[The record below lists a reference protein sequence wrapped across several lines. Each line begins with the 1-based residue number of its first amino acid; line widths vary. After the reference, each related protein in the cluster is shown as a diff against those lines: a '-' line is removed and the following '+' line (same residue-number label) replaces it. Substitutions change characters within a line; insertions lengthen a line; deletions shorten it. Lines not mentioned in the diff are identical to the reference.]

1 MRNARDFLFGVARI
15 LGLRR
20 NPGVQVIGVLPRTWR

>member
-15 LGLRR
+15 LGLRWSPR
-20 NPGVQVIGVLPRTWR
+20 VQVIGVLPSTWR